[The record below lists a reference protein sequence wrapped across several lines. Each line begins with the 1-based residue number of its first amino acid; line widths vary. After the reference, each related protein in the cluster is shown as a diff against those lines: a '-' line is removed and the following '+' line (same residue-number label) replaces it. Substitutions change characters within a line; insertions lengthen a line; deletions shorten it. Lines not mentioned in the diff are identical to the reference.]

1 MKKKILVISVGIWPP
16 AVKMAGTAAIYHLLT
31 ELAKK
36 KGLEIHVLTALPSWA
51 DRNIE
56 QWAAR
61 QKAEH
66 NLSFHFVRA
75 DSLLRMRALFFAQ
88 AIKLCRRYRFD
99 LIHDYSSAPILI
111 GLTRLLGKVCRGKT
125 IHTLCAANNSRL
137 GFWPPRFLIKNVDA
151 VTITS
156 PTLLKKTGGNQQATY
171 LPLGI
176 NVEKFSPTGKL
187 TDRSSILF
195 LGSLDDRKG
204 AFVLAHAV
212 KNVLKRH
219 PGAKFIFAS
228 FGTEGRDPH
237 YQKNKEK
244 LQNELKDHASAVEIR
259 TGKEDVSN
267 LMRRAAIFVLP
278 AASLHGTLVPP
289 ITLIEAMSM
298 GKPCVV
304 SDICRGDGLV
314 GDQINCLLFRS
325 GDAND
330 LTAKINSLL
339 GNSTLREKLSRNARQ
354 KVVERFDINKVAEKL
369 LELYR
374 EILR

>member
-1 MKKKILVISVGIWPP
+1 
-16 AVKMAGTAAIYHLLT
+16 
-31 ELAKK
+31 
-36 KGLEIHVLTALPSWA
+36 
-51 DRNIE
+51 
-56 QWAAR
+56 
-61 QKAEH
+61 
-66 NLSFHFVRA
+66 
-75 DSLLRMRALFFAQ
+75 
-88 AIKLCRRYRFD
+88 
-99 LIHDYSSAPILI
+99 
-111 GLTRLLGKVCRGKT
+111 
-125 IHTLCAANNSRL
+125 
-137 GFWPPRFLIKNVDA
+137 
-151 VTITS
+151 
-156 PTLLKKTGGNQQATY
+156 LKKTGGNQQATY

-195 LGSLDDRKG
+195 LGSLDARKG